1 MNTLIDNSSDEE
13 IVDRE
18 CDVER
23 VKLQPKDAEARE
35 REMGKCCY
43 LS

>member
-1 MNTLIDNSSDEE
+1 MNTLIDNASDEE
-13 IVDRE
+13 TE

-23 VKLQPKDAEARE
+23 VRLQPKEAEARE

-43 LS
+43 L